1 MQTQM
6 YKSDLMKRASD
17 RKKVEKKSEQ
27 QQQSQIESNTYRQ
40 RAENPQKQLK
50 WQRRWRQLLQVQ
62 RIVKNPNFW
71 PGEKITDIHTQHT
84 YQKK

>member
-1 MQTQM
+1 MRKRISKMQTQM

-50 WQRRWRQLLQVQ
+50 W
-62 RIVKNPNFW
+62 
-71 PGEKITDIHTQHT
+71 
-84 YQKK
+84 

>member
-1 MQTQM
+1 MRKRISKMQTQM

-40 RAENPQKQLK
+40 RTENPQKQLK
-50 WQRRWRQLLQVQ
+50 W
-62 RIVKNPNFW
+62 
-71 PGEKITDIHTQHT
+71 
-84 YQKK
+84 